1 MGDRQTPVINVE
13 NASKY
18 FNINVQEPSKG
29 KMDGFESVR
38 KIKRPAVKQASL
50 ALYSGEWVGLV
61 GENGSGKSTL
71 LKMVGGYYGPDE
83 GTIEVGGAVLPF
95 FGPDEE
101 LHPEGQVQDAIMVKA
116 LQVGLP
122 RSEALKIYEKI
133 ISFSRLHE
141 FRSQKIKQL
150 STGMKTRLMLG
161 LMLNINADVYLFDE
175 IPATT
180 DIKFQQKVEQR
191 LNRLKEMNKSALVV
205 SHNIDELRELCPN
218 SILMHNGEIVAYD
231 NTDTVLRMYAES

>member
-1 MGDRQTPVINVE
+1 
-13 NASKY
+13 
-18 FNINVQEPSKG
+18 
-29 KMDGFESVR
+29 
-38 KIKRPAVKQASL
+38 
-50 ALYSGEWVGLV
+50 
-61 GENGSGKSTL
+61 L
-71 LKMVGGYYGPDE
+71 LKLIGGYYGPDE
-83 GTIEVGGAVLPF
+83 GKIEVGGAVLPF

-133 ISFSRLHE
+133 LSFSKLHE

-191 LNRLKEMNKSALVV
+191 LNRLKQMNKSALVV
-205 SHNIDELRELCPN
+205 SHNIDELRQLCPH
-218 SILMHNGEIVAYD
+218 SILMHEGEIVAYD
-231 NTDTVLRMYAES
+231 TTDTILRMYAES